1 MKNPSIPTLPD
12 LNKIFMVETYASL
25 IRVET
30 ILTQEG
36 HIITFISNSMGPKQ
50 QAMSVN
56 KRKMM
61 DILYVVIK

>member
-1 MKNPSIPTLPD
+1 MKNPSVLTLPD
-12 LNKIFMVETYASL
+12 LNKIFMIETYASL

-30 ILTQEG
+30 ILIQEG
-36 HIITFISNSMGPKQ
+36 HIIAFISNSMDLKQ

-61 DILYVVIK
+61 DILYVVTK

>member
-1 MKNPSIPTLPD
+1 MKNPSILTLPD
-12 LNKIFMVETYASL
+12 LNKIFMIETYASL
-25 IRVET
+25 IIVET
-30 ILTQEG
+30 ILIQERY
-36 HIITFISNSMGPKQ
+36 IIAFISNSMGPKQ

>member
-1 MKNPSIPTLPD
+1 MKNPSILTLPD

-36 HIITFISNSMGPKQ
+36 HIIAFISNSMGPKQ

>member
-1 MKNPSIPTLPD
+1 
-12 LNKIFMVETYASL
+12 L

-36 HIITFISNSMGPKQ
+36 HIIAFISNSMGPKQ